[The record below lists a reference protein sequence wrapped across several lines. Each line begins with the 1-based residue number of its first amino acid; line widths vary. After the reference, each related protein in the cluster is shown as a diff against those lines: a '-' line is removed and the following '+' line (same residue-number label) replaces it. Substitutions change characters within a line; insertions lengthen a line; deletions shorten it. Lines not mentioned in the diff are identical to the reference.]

1 MTLNVHYNSKCKI
14 TIIILNRKV
23 NSLIYIEFY
32 QYYQFINIKYPNKF
46 CHFLCTFN
54 NILDTFHFNIIMY
67 L

>member
-32 QYYQFINIKYPNKF
+32 QYYQFINI
-46 CHFLCTFN
+46 
-54 NILDTFHFNIIMY
+54 ILINFVIFYAHLITY
-67 L
+67 